1 MEFNQS
7 TLIPIIHASE
17 YDSVAEEFLAAYY
30 PDALNEPQKVPILD
44 IAKNELRLD
53 VQFIP
58 LSEEQDIYGMTIF
71 DDGYVEIYDTEED
84 L

>member
-30 PDALNEPQKVPILD
+30 PDALNAPQKVPILD
-44 IAKNELRLD
+44 IAKNELKLD

-58 LSEEQDIYGMTIF
+58 LSES
-71 DDGYVEIYDTEED
+71 DTHYQSSKRKA
-84 L
+84 